1 MGRHSMAGKVQTVL
15 GTIEP
20 RELGITLSHEHLLVD
35 LTRFPGDPEESIA
48 PELYDQPLSLE
59 NLGYVS
65 YYHVPNLDNARLDDV
80 DTAID
85 EARLYVERGGKSMI
99 DATCV
104 GIGRD
109 PEALAHISRETGLNV
124 IMGASYYVE
133 KAHPD
138 DMDQRSEDDIVAE
151 IVRDVTEGVD
161 DTGIKSGI
169 IGEVGCSWPL
179 ADNER
184 KVLRASGRAQRIT
197 GAPLLIHPGRD
208 ETAPME
214 IVDILREVG
223 ADIGHTIISHVERT
237 VFQKD
242 ILRRLAETGCYLSW
256 DQFGREISYY
266 WPNTKI
272 DMPSDGTKI
281 ADVAWAVSEG
291 FADQVMVAHDICYKT
306 RLIKYGG
313 HGYFY
318 LLGHIVPRML
328 AKGVPQEAIDKML
341 VDNPAAALVFT
352 EPKAPLTSEV

>member
-1 MGRHSMAGKVQTVL
+1 MASPSTAGKIQTVL

-20 RELGITLSHEHLLVD
+20 NELGVTLAHEHLLVD
-35 LTRFPGDPEESIA
+35 LSRFPGNPADSIA
-48 PELYDQPLSLE
+48 PEVYDQPLSLE
-59 NLGYVS
+59 NLGLVS
-65 YYHVPNLDNARLDDV
+65 YYHVPYADNSRLDDV
-80 DTAID
+80 DTAIA
-85 EARLYVERGGKSMI
+85 EARMYVERGGKSMI

-109 PEALAHISRETGLNV
+109 PEALVRISKEAGLTV

-133 KAHPD
+133 AAHPD
-138 DMDQRSEDDIVAE
+138 DMDERTEDDIVAE

-161 DTGIKSGI
+161 GTGVRSGI

-208 ETAPME
+208 ETAPLE
-214 IVDILREVG
+214 IVDILRDVG
-223 ADIGHTIISHVERT
+223 ADISHTIISHVERT
-237 VFQKD
+237 VFQKNL
-242 ILRRLAETGCYLSW
+242 LRQLAETGVYLNW

-272 DMPSDGTKI
+272 DMPSDATKI
-281 ADVAWAVSEG
+281 DDVAWCISEG
-291 FADQVMVAHDICYKT
+291 FGDQVMVAHDVCYKA
-306 RLIKYGG
+306 RLLKYGG

-318 LLGHIVPRML
+318 FLTHIVPRML
-328 AKGVPQEAIDKML
+328 ARGVAQEAIDRVL

-352 EPKAPLTSEV
+352 DPKPE